1 MHDGILGQITSRA
14 GLMRFPRPPRGMTTL
29 SQHKREISPKTQVK
43 VNGGGKRT
51 KKKQAKLIFPRG
63 PLKTAPLSLLAN
75 YEQRLR
81 HPELLDG
88 STPLPQKKR
97 TKENVPGTPEVE
109 RVLKR
114 KVLELEAS
122 KNAEEKA
129 AQAEHARVQ
138 AEVKA
143 AHAEAEYAKQ
153 RLAAAEHA
161 TELQAAAEDARVKA
175 AAEHARV
182 QAAAEYGK
190 QLLVIQAENHATIVS
205 LLQQKVED
213 LQSTNEKHTAAISG
227 TVAQLYKEKD
237 KDRVEKDKD
246 RIFQFSSNQQKLAMA
261 MGMSNGKCS
270 KNFTNAHTHTLH
282 THTHTLHTHTQV
294 ELAPLRR
301 RHCLS
306 SRPNS
311 PASRLWHGHWRYR
324 CPRRREPTSPCVL
337 RKALRLTKRSPQ
349 IGRTCSPCL
358 ARNLIDACGVARYAM
373 QHAACN
379 MAHLYVFIYGSLYM
393 SI

>member
-1 MHDGILGQITSRA
+1 
-14 GLMRFPRPPRGMTTL
+14 MRFPRPPRGMTTL

-63 PLKTAPLSLLAN
+63 PLKTAPLSSLAN

-282 THTHTLHTHTQV
+282 THTYTTHTHTGGAGTPTAQALPLLQAQ
-294 ELAPLRR
+294 LAGI
-301 RHCLS
+301 
-306 SRPNS
+306 S
-311 PASRLWHGHWRYR
+311 P
-324 CPRRREPTSPCVL
+324 
-337 RKALRLTKRSPQ
+337 
-349 IGRTCSPCL
+349 L
-358 ARNLIDACGVARYAM
+358 ARALEVSLPSKKGTNLAMRLEEGVEANKTIPSDWE
-373 QHAACN
+373 N
-379 MAHLYVFIYGSLYM
+379 MLPMLDS
-393 SI
+393 